1 MDKIQFTQQ
10 PKGTQSIPRTDLPPA
25 DYTITRDGQ
34 VLRPNGKP
42 LKMYDRGG
50 GYLCVHIR
58 GKRYILHR
66 IVALKYIPNPEHKP
80 EVDHIDG
87 DPKNNRAENLRWV
100 TRQENEMN
108 PITRQRISKANKG
121 RDLGD
126 GWRKNVSQALK
137 GKKKSEETKRKLSE
151 SLRAAFKDG
160 KVSRQPVSRTD
171 KATGETVHFR
181 SIAEAA
187 ANSNISPTTLV
198 NYLNENRNTH
208 KYIWKKETEQM

>member
-1 MDKIQFTQQ
+1 MDKIQFTPQ
-10 PKGTQSIPRTDLPPA
+10 PKGTQSIPRTDLPPD

-34 VLRPNGKP
+34 IIGARGKP
-42 LKMYDRGG
+42 IRQYPRGD
-50 GYLCVHIR
+50 YLCVHIR
-58 GKRYILHR
+58 GKRYVVHR
-66 IVALKYIPNPEHKP
+66 IVALKFIPNPEHKT

-87 DPKNNRAENLRWV
+87 DPKNNRVENLRWV

-126 GWRKNVSQALK
+126 EWRKNVSQGLRGRK
-137 GKKKSEETKRKLSE
+137 QSEETRRKLSE
-151 SLRAAFKDG
+151 SIRAAFKDG
-160 KVSRQPVSRTD
+160 KVHRQPVSRTNVV
-171 KATGETVHFR
+171 TGETIYFH

-187 ANSNISPTTLV
+187 AKSNLSATTII
-198 NYLNENRNTH
+198 NCLNEGRNSS